1 MIDEYELSLSVRSTP
16 CTECKLLFDAIS
28 LKRNEWPSSKE
39 QSTTI
44 FVNVEDRKPVQIVWN
59 KRGVFLRIFRPDI
72 DPTAEDAREIPS
84 VIGNAQLVPEHS
96 DSAESLSLLQSWYQT
111 CRDTQVLCQSK
122 TQSVLPTRVIDTGT
136 SLVTTADVSL
146 LETEGLR
153 GDYMAL
159 SYCWGDTKIHRAFTT
174 VRANIDQFKQRIAFK
189 LLPLTLQHAISLAR
203 KLKLRYIWI
212 DALCIIQDDKE
223 DWKTQA
229 ATMCDVY
236 TKAAITVVACR
247 SDGSSGGIFGVQ
259 KYSSYSQIP
268 YKKTYVN
275 VSEDY
280 NRDHGYNELLH
291 ERSDLDRIHTRA
303 WTFQEAILSTR
314 AVLFTSQEM
323 RWECNTCREC
333 QCGKVSKAFPAV
345 LDPDET
351 EYELYRSW
359 RLDDFFPATTI
370 DEAYDQWRSMYA
382 FYTLR
387 ILTNDSDRLVAL
399 SGLARRFAN
408 IVEAKFPPKGETYLA
423 GIWRNSLPRGLLW
436 HVESK
441 KLSNVPNR
449 RHERPRVWRAPSYS
463 WASMEADVDQH
474 NFGDLQSRGRVLETS
489 TELDGPDPFGLVK
502 EGPSN
507 YLRLDSPLLRD
518 IRFNHD
524 ISAKSKLQ
532 RFPTVSYQGSNL
544 RLDSLRIDNDLEDK
558 TYKHLQ
564 NESQDFAILIV
575 GYSPGGDT
583 HESLVLEPVAGRQE
597 TFQRIGIAKLGQ
609 HMREPPEHKRLI
621 EAAPHFKIT
630 LI

>member
-1 MIDEYELSLSVRSTP
+1 
-16 CTECKLLFDAIS
+16 
-28 LKRNEWPSSKE
+28 
-39 QSTTI
+39 
-44 FVNVEDRKPVQIVWN
+44 
-59 KRGVFLRIFRPDI
+59 
-72 DPTAEDAREIPS
+72 
-84 VIGNAQLVPEHS
+84 
-96 DSAESLSLLQSWYQT
+96 
-111 CRDTQVLCQSK
+111 
-122 TQSVLPTRVIDTGT
+122 
-136 SLVTTADVSL
+136 
-146 LETEGLR
+146 
-153 GDYMAL
+153 
-159 SYCWGDTKIHRAFTT
+159 
-174 VRANIDQFKQRIAFK
+174 
-189 LLPLTLQHAISLAR
+189 
-203 KLKLRYIWI
+203 
-212 DALCIIQDDKE
+212 
-223 DWKTQA
+223 
-229 ATMCDVY
+229 MCDVY

-280 NRDHGYNELLH
+280 NRDHGHNELLH

-314 AVLFTSQEM
+314 AVLFTSEEM

-345 LDPDET
+345 LDPDEI
-351 EYELYRSW
+351 EHELYRSW
-359 RLDDFFPATTI
+359 RLDDFFPATAI
-370 DEAYDQWRSMYA
+370 DEAYDRWRSMYA

-387 ILTNDSDRLVAL
+387 ISTNDSDRLVAL

-408 IVEAKFPPKGETYLA
+408 IVEAKFPPKGEKYLA

-474 NFGDLQSRGRVLETS
+474 NFGDLQSRVRVLEIS

-502 EGPSN
+502 EGLSN

-544 RLDSLRIDNDLEDK
+544 RLDSLRIDNDLEDE

-597 TFQRIGIAKLGQ
+597 TFERIGIAKLGQ